1 MASVFVAPTTTSPSP
16 TAPLTRERYILV
28 PSRTLS
34 NVCIMTI
41 YKNSLFSL
49 TLCVCVVSR
58 RYPSNKYKVWK
69 FSKYI
74 FSESCASGKLQVSK
88 MLFWISLCVCMFAK
102 QHSHLILVLITELF
116 SLLFF
121 VLFSIGSEYVMYNG
135 ASTSFFIYFVQNMF
149 A

>member
-1 MASVFVAPTTTSPSP
+1 MASVFVAPTTSPSP

-28 PSRTLS
+28 PSHTLS
-34 NVCIMTI
+34 NVCMTI

-49 TLCVCVVSR
+49 TLCVCVFFVCVVSR
-58 RYPSNKYKVWK
+58 RYPSNKYSVEVFKI
-69 FSKYI
+69 YI
-74 FSESCASGKLQVSK
+74 FWIMRKRQAIGK

-121 VLFSIGSEYVMYNG
+121 CFVFNWERVCYV
-135 ASTSFFIYFVQNMF
+135 
-149 A
+149 